1 MGKPN
6 FCHKSQ
12 RMNYRRLGSAGLKL
26 SELSL
31 GSWVTYGGQV
41 GEEVAVKCMSI
52 AYDNGVNF
60 FDSAEAYADGKA
72 EMVMGNIFRKLGWAR
87 ENIVV
92 SSKVFWGGDG
102 PNDKGLSRKHI
113 FEACRKSLKR
123 LQLDYLDLFFCH
135 RPDPNTPIEETVRAM
150 DDLVHQ
156 GKILYWGTSEWSGA
170 DIMRAHGL
178 AREYGLTPPQM
189 EQPQYNMLH
198 RARVEEEYLPLYR
211 EIGLG
216 TTIWSPLA
224 SGLLSGKY
232 AKGIPAGSRATLPGY
247 EWLRKNVIITGNV
260 EKAKQLEPVARDLG
274 CSLAQLALAW
284 CLKNPNVSTVI
295 TGASRPE
302 QVSEN
307 MKTLEVAPK
316 LDSDRLEQIEV
327 ILGNKPQLGQD

>member
-1 MGKPN
+1 
-6 FCHKSQ
+6 
-12 RMNYRRLGSAGLKL
+12 MNYRRLGSAGLKL

-72 EMVMGNIFRKLGWAR
+72 ELVMGNIFKKLGWPR

-123 LQLDYLDLFFCH
+123 LQMDYLDLFFCH
-135 RPDPNTPIEETVRAM
+135 RPDPSTPIEETVRAM

-156 GKILYWGTSEWSGA
+156 GRILYWGTSEWSAA

-198 RARVEEEYLPLYR
+198 RERVEEEYLPLYR

-232 AKGIPAGSRATLPGY
+232 AKGIPSGSRATLPGY
-247 EWLRKNVIITGNV
+247 EWLRKNVITPQNV
-260 EKAKQLEPVARDLG
+260 EKAKQLEPVARNLG
-274 CSLAQLALAW
+274 CTLAQLALAW
-284 CLKNPNVSTVI
+284 CLRNPNVSTVI

-307 MKTLEVAPK
+307 MKALEVAPK
-316 LDSDRLEQIEV
+316 LDSGVLEQIEA
-327 ILGNKPQLGQD
+327 ILGNKPQQSQE

>member
-1 MGKPN
+1 
-6 FCHKSQ
+6 
-12 RMNYRRLGSAGLKL
+12 MNYRRLGSAGLKL

-72 EMVMGNIFRKLGWAR
+72 EIVMGSIFKKLGWAR
-87 ENIVV
+87 ESIVV

-102 PNDKGLSRKHI
+102 PNDKGLSRKHVS
-113 FEACRKSLKR
+113 EACRKSLKR

-156 GKILYWGTSEWSGA
+156 GKILYWGTSEWSAA

-198 RARVEEEYLPLYR
+198 RERVEKEYLPLYR

-232 AKGIPAGSRATLPGY
+232 AKNIPPGSRATLPGY
-247 EWLRKNVIITGNV
+247 EWLRKNVITPQNV
-260 EKAKQLEPVARDLG
+260 EKAKQLEPIARDIG
-274 CSLAQLALAW
+274 CTLAQLALAW

-307 MKTLEVAPK
+307 MKALEVAPT
-316 LDSDRLEQIEV
+316 LNSGVLEQIEV
-327 ILGNKPQLGQD
+327 ILGNKPQQGQE

>member
-1 MGKPN
+1 
-6 FCHKSQ
+6 
-12 RMNYRRLGSAGLKL
+12 MNYRRLGSAGLKL

-72 EMVMGNIFRKLGWAR
+72 EVVMGNIFKKLGWSR
-87 ENIVV
+87 ESIVV

-178 AREYGLTPPQM
+178 AREYGLTPPQV

-198 RARVEEEYLPLYR
+198 RERVEEEYLPLYR

-232 AKGIPAGSRATLPGY
+232 AKGIPSGSRATLPGY
-247 EWLRKNVIITGNV
+247 EWLRKNVITSDNV

-274 CSLAQLALAW
+274 CTLAQLALAW
-284 CLKNPNVSTVI
+284 CLKSPNVSTVI

-307 MKTLEVAPK
+307 MKALEVAPK
-316 LDSDRLEQIEV
+316 LDSNVLEQVEV
-327 ILGNKPQLGQD
+327 ILGNKPHQSQE